1 MSGGVPAVLPV
12 PVACSVP
19 SAGMTSTGSPL
30 DLPAPDA
37 AVPGVAS
44 RPAADDHRNH
54 VVWDW
59 NGTLFDDHHLVVDAL
74 NHVLDDVGL
83 PPTDAATYQRLY
95 TRPVHVFYERVFGRP
110 IDATEWARVDDLFH
124 AGYKL
129 ALQYAELAVDA
140 HEVLDRVE
148 AGGHTQSLLS
158 MYRHEELVPLVDRFG
173 IAERFTMIDGL
184 RGTGGGQ
191 KAPEMAAHLAGLVHL
206 EGADPARIVVIG
218 DALDDA
224 AAASHV
230 GVRCVL
236 YDGGSHPRAELEAT
250 GVPVASSLTEAL
262 QVAGLH

>member
-1 MSGGVPAVLPV
+1 VLPV
-12 PVACSVP
+12 PGACSLPSGRMIPRDPAGTP
-19 SAGMTSTGSPL
+19 SAPISW
-30 DLPAPDA
+30 A
-37 AVPGVAS
+37 AAAS
-44 RPAADDHRNH
+44 RPAAAGEGDRNH

-110 IDATEWARVDDLFH
+110 IDDAEWVRVDELFH
-124 AGYKL
+124 TGYKL
-129 ALQYAELAVDA
+129 ALEHARLAVDA
-140 HEVLDRVE
+140 HQVLDRVE

-173 IAERFTMIDGL
+173 IAERFTLIDGL
-184 RGTGGGQ
+184 RGPGGGQ
-191 KAPEMAAHLAGLVHL
+191 KAPEMEAHLAGLVHL
-206 EGADPARIVVIG
+206 EGADPDRIVVIG

-230 GVRCVL
+230 GARCVL

-250 GVPVASSLTEAL
+250 GVPVASTLTEAL
-262 QVAGLH
+262 QVAGFR